1 MFSFSRQAWSCERA
15 GGCRASKGEGEM
27 PVPLDEYPLHQVPLS
42 MAYVATSD
50 RNAYDRCYVNAHDRT
65 GDLFV
70 VSGLGVYPN
79 LGVRDAFITVMRSGR
94 QSTLQLSDAM
104 GDEGLSLS

>member
-1 MFSFSRQAWSCERA
+1 
-15 GGCRASKGEGEM
+15 M

-70 VSGLGVYPN
+70 VSGCSGWR
-79 LGVRDAFITVMRSGR
+79 GARSPSAR
-94 QSTLQLSDAM
+94 PSCPSTPTT
-104 GDEGLSLS
+104 